1 MFVVRREKMVE
12 KFLLSTTGPSE
23 EMAEQDR
30 IRLAE
35 ILSNPCNRV
44 LEIKDEK
51 ETDKTCNDKGIM
63 TSLVESLFRVVIYE
77 HESI

>member
-1 MFVVRREKMVE
+1 MVE